1 MSEIKLVEC
10 PRDAM
15 QGWEEFIPTGQ
26 KIRYLNSLLKIGFHT
41 LDFGSFVSP
50 KAIPQ
55 LRDTEEVLAGL
66 DLSSTKTKLLAIV
79 ANVRGAE
86 QALNHDEISFLGFPF
101 SVSEEFQKR
110 NTNSTIEES
119 LMRVE
124 EIQKLCIKKNK
135 DLVIYISMGF
145 GNPYGEPWNAEIVIK
160 WVRRLSVM
168 GIKTIALSDTV
179 GVSNPLNISSLF
191 TQLIPEVKEVEFG
204 AHLHSN
210 PLTWLEKVEAAYQ
223 SGCKRFDSALKGIGG
238 CPMANDD
245 LVGNLATENL
255 VSYFKGIQDLKL
267 QDAAF
272 RDSLAIAAEIFH

>member
-160 WVRRLSVM
+160 WVRRLSAM
-168 GIKTIALSDTV
+168 GIKIIALSDTV
-179 GVSNPLNISSLF
+179 GVSNPVNISSLF